1 MKHCYYYVVA
11 GAMCDSTTL
20 LYKVSIGMSLQ
31 GRRDYDFLKSYAL
44 QHNHYFCVLSAES
57 DIFMRNLLD
66 SLAEFDIKLQHVDAR
81 SLVRIFKS
89 SCADPL
95 NPSILSGKSYQ
106 LKQLDTSYRIISNL
120 NRRAACSAKRS
131 TSKT

>member
-1 MKHCYYYVVA
+1 
-11 GAMCDSTTL
+11 MCDSTTL

-66 SLAEFDIKLQHVDAR
+66 SLAEFDIKLQHSMPVR
-81 SLVRIFKS
+81 SIFKGQ

-95 NPSILSGKSYQ
+95 NPSILSGKSLSAQ
-106 LKQLDTSYRIISNL
+106 
-120 NRRAACSAKRS
+120 AARY
-131 TSKT
+131 